1 MVGGCHSGNFCVCN
15 LTFLFDQG
23 KKEIP
28 LYVIAER
35 MFIMKKS
42 TKMLLI
48 GAGITALGFAA
59 YSFFKE
65 SVSDTVESEDL
76 DWVNATAEA
85 AGQSKAGQEYY
96 SYHSGLKRSE

>member
-1 MVGGCHSGNFCVCN
+1 
-15 LTFLFDQG
+15 
-23 KKEIP
+23 
-28 LYVIAER
+28 

-48 GAGITALGFAA
+48 GAGITVLGFAA

-65 SVSDTVESEDL
+65 LVSDTVESEDL

>member
-1 MVGGCHSGNFCVCN
+1 
-15 LTFLFDQG
+15 
-23 KKEIP
+23 
-28 LYVIAER
+28 

-65 SVSDTVESEDL
+65 LVSDTVESEDL
-76 DWVNATAEA
+76 DWVNATAQP
-85 AGQSKAGQEYY
+85 AGQPKAGQEYY